1 MKEKKM
7 KKRIRREEMEKKKRN
22 EEKWKRLV
30 MERGGFRVLFS
41 K

>member
-7 KKRIRREEMEKKKRN
+7 EKRIRREEMEKKKRN
-22 EEKWKRLV
+22 EEKWKWLV
-30 MERGGFRVLFS
+30 MERGGFRVLFF